1 MTGADF
7 TSPKIMGILNV
18 SAESFFKKSIA
29 LSQEA
34 ITKKAIELEHYGADI
49 IDIGAM
55 STAPYLETVIPVDE
69 EMRRMRLAI
78 HAVQESCNLPISIDT
93 PRAKVAKIAIE
104 YGIEFINDVTGLKYD
119 NQMARTISQANISS
133 ILCAY
138 ENGEACS
145 GNIFETNK
153 ALEESLRIAR
163 KSGIDENKIIIDPS
177 IGFFRKDGKN
187 PFYTRITDCEWYK
200 RDMGII
206 SAIEKLSQLSKPICV
221 SLSNKSF
228 LGQLLN
234 LKPEERVIPS
244 IVCEIICVL
253 KGANIIRTHNVRE
266 TSLAIRTLNSIE
278 KGMEK

>member
-1 MTGADF
+1 VTGADF

-104 YGIEFINDVTGLKYD
+104 YGTEFINDVTGLKYD

-133 ILCAY
+133 IRCAY
-138 ENGEACS
+138 ENGEASS

-187 PFYTRITDCEWYK
+187 PFYTRITDCEWYE
-200 RDMGII
+200 RDIGII
-206 SAIEKLSQLSKPICV
+206 STIEKLSQLSKPICV

-244 IVCEIICVL
+244 VVCEIICVL

-266 TSLAIRTLNSIE
+266 TSLAIRTLKSIE
-278 KGMEK
+278 NRMEK